1 MATYEC
7 DNCKK
12 QFESTKRREYV
23 CSKCGSSICA
33 VCVKEV
39 EEGELIKET
48 RKYCPVC
55 NKDNTFKW

>member
-23 CSKCGSSICA
+23 CSKCGGSICA
-33 VCVKEV
+33 VCVVEV
-39 EEGELIKET
+39 KSEYGVGVEKN
-48 RKYCPVC
+48 CPIC
-55 NKDNTFKW
+55 NNLMEMGI